1 MAPALTLPREQ
12 GREKLNLTLDLRAW
26 GRGAAGSATAWH
38 AVGHEFE
45 SRRLHHSLTDMART
59 AAPVYDPQ
67 AIEPKWREA
76 WKKAGLF
83 RVSDDAAKPKFYNLV
98 MFPYPSGPLHM
109 GHFRNYVIGDA
120 FARYKVMRGF
130 NVLNPFGWDA
140 FGLPAEN
147 AAIKSGIP
155 PRISTDGNI
164 AISKKE
170 LDMMGV
176 FFAWDREVSTAS
188 PDYYRWTQ
196 WLFLKFLDLGLA
208 YKQKAAVNWCPKDNT
223 VLANEQ
229 IVNGVCWR
237 CGTKPTKIEL
247 EQWFFKITAYAQRLL
262 DDLAKLDRWPER
274 VRVMQANWIGRSEG
288 AELDFFVEHDG
299 KLRVFTTRP
308 DTVFGAT
315 FMVIAPEH
323 ELVPKIVTPQQRQ
336 AVDAY
341 IEKTRAETEIER
353 LSTEHEKSGVFT
365 GAFAINP
372 FTEERIPIWVADYV
386 LATYG
391 TGAIMAVPGHDSRD
405 FEFAR
410 KYKLPIRRVVS
421 PSREG
426 ADEPLES
433 ALETYTG
440 VLVNSGAFSGLE
452 VKDGI
457 EQVTAEAERKGIGK
471 RTITFRLRDWL
482 ISRQRYWG
490 VPIPVVYCP
499 DDGIVPV
506 PYDELPV
513 VLPADVEFR
522 SDGQNP
528 LAHTP
533 KFLHTTC
540 PKCGKPAR
548 RETDTMDTF
557 VDSSWYFLRYA
568 DAQNPSLPFDKEKAD
583 YWLPVDQYTG
593 GIEHAILHLLYSR
606 FFMKVLFD
614 AKMVSVDEPFAA
626 LFTQGM
632 IHRNG
637 YVMAKSKGNG
647 ITPDYMVEKYG
658 ADTGR
663 VYELFIGPPDQ
674 DAEWNDRGVDGVARF
689 LNRVWRQIVG
699 EEDDVV
705 AGAGQVSSDGLTRK
719 LHETI
724 EKVTRDV
731 EAFHFN
737 TAMSALMELS
747 NAMQDYLQAG
757 GARNEAWD
765 AVCRDVTRLLSPF
778 APHLAEELWARQ
790 GGEGLVAFA
799 PWPEAEER
807 ILRKAQVTVVVQVD
821 GRLRDRL
828 EMPAGL
834 GEDEAKSRAI
844 HAPNVERAIGG
855 RRVVRAVYVPD
866 RLINLVTE

>member
-1 MAPALTLPREQ
+1 
-12 GREKLNLTLDLRAW
+12 
-26 GRGAAGSATAWH
+26 
-38 AVGHEFE
+38 
-45 SRRLHHSLTDMART
+45 MART

-83 RVSDDAAKPKFYNLV
+83 RVTEDSSKPKFYNLV

-155 PRISTDGNI
+155 PRVSTEGNI
-164 AISKKE
+164 AISKHE
-170 LDMMGV
+170 LDIMGV
-176 FFAWDREVSTAS
+176 LYAWDREVTTCNA
-188 PDYYRWTQ
+188 DYYQWTQ
-196 WLFLKFLDLGLA
+196 WLFLKFLEMGLA
-208 YKQKAAVNWCPKDNT
+208 YKQKAWVNWCPKDMT

-237 CGTKPTKIEL
+237 CGTKPTKKEL

-262 DDLAKLDRWPER
+262 DDLNKLDRWPER
-274 VRVMQANWIGRSEG
+274 VKVMQANWIGRSEG
-288 AELDFFVEHDG
+288 AELEFFVEHDG

-315 FMVIAPEH
+315 FMVVAPEH
-323 ELVPKIVTPQQRQ
+323 EMVQKVVTPEQRA

-341 IEKTRAETEIER
+341 IERTKAETEIER
-353 LSTEHEKSGVFT
+353 LSTEHEKTGVFS
-365 GAFAINP
+365 GAYAINP
-372 FTEERIPIWVADYV
+372 FTKERIPIWIADYV

-391 TGAIMAVPGHDSRD
+391 TGAIMAVPAHDSRD

-410 KYKLPIRRVVS
+410 RYKLPIRRVIS
-421 PSREG
+421 ANRE
-426 ADEPLES
+426 AASEPLDQAFE
-433 ALETYTG
+433 AYDG
-440 VLVNSGAFSGLE
+440 VLVNSGSFSGLS
-452 VKDGI
+452 VKEGVARI
-457 EQVTAEAERKGIGK
+457 SAEAERMGIGR
-471 RTITFRLRDWL
+471 RTITYRLRDWL

-490 VPIPVVYCP
+490 VPIPIIYCP
-499 DDGIVPV
+499 DHGIVPV
-506 PYDELPV
+506 PYDQLPV
-513 VLPADVEFR
+513 SLPDKVEFR

-528 LAHTP
+528 LLHTP
-533 KFLHTTC
+533 SFLDTTC
-540 PKCGKPAR
+540 PKCGKPSR

-568 DAQNPSLPFDKEKAD
+568 DPNNQRLPFDKKTVD
-583 YWLPVDQYTG
+583 YWMPVDQYTG

-606 FFMKVLFD
+606 FFMKALFD
-614 AKMVSVDEPFAA
+614 AGMVSVDEPFAA

-647 ITPDYMVEKYG
+647 ITPDDMVQKYG

-689 LNRVWRQIVG
+689 LHRVWRLILG
-699 EEDDVV
+699 EEDEVV
-705 AGAGQVSSDGLTRK
+705 PGMAPVSSEDLARK

-724 EKVTRDV
+724 EKVTRDL

-747 NAMQDYLQAG
+747 NSMQDYLQAG
-757 GARNEAWD
+757 GQRNEAWE
-765 AVCRDVTRLLSPF
+765 AVCRDLTKMLGPF
-778 APHLAEELWARQ
+778 ASHLAEEMWQRL
-790 GGEGLVAFA
+790 GGEGLVVFQA
-799 PWPEAEER
+799 WPQADPD
-807 ILRKAQVTVVVQVD
+807 ILRRARVVVVVQVD
-821 GRLRDRL
+821 GKVRDRI
-828 EMPAGL
+828 EMPAGI
-834 GEDEAKSRAI
+834 DQVAAQQRALTG
-844 HAPNVERAIGG
+844 PNVRRAIGD
-855 RRVVRAVYVPD
+855 RAVRRAVYVPD
-866 RLINLVTE
+866 RLINLVTG

>member
-1 MAPALTLPREQ
+1 
-12 GREKLNLTLDLRAW
+12 
-26 GRGAAGSATAWH
+26 
-38 AVGHEFE
+38 
-45 SRRLHHSLTDMART
+45 MART

-67 AIEPKWREA
+67 AIEPKWLDA

-83 RVSDDAAKPKFYNLV
+83 RVTEDSSKPKFYNLV

-155 PRISTDGNI
+155 PRVSTEGNI
-164 AISKKE
+164 AISKHE
-170 LDMMGV
+170 LDIMGV
-176 FFAWDREVSTAS
+176 LYAWDREVTTCNE
-188 PDYYRWTQ
+188 DYYRWTQ
-196 WLFLKFLDLGLA
+196 WLFLKFFELGLA

-237 CGTKPTKIEL
+237 CGTKPTKKEL
-247 EQWFFKITAYAQRLL
+247 EQWFFRITAYAQRLL
-262 DDLAKLDRWPER
+262 DDLTKLDRWPER

-288 AELDFFVEHDG
+288 AELDFFIEHDG

-315 FMVIAPEH
+315 YMVVAPEH
-323 ELVPKIVTPQQRQ
+323 ELVQKIVTPEHRA

-341 IEKTRAETEIER
+341 IERTKSETEIER
-353 LSTEHEKSGVFT
+353 LSTEHEKTGVFS
-365 GAFAINP
+365 GSYAINP
-372 FTEERIPIWVADYV
+372 FTEERIPIWIADYV

-391 TGAIMAVPGHDSRD
+391 TGAIMGVPGHDSRD

-410 KYKLPIRRVVS
+410 KYKLPIRRVISV
-421 PSREG
+421 SRERLN
-426 ADEPLES
+426 EPLDAAFDHDE
-433 ALETYTG
+433 G
-440 VLVNSGAFSGLE
+440 VLVNSGPFSGLT
-452 VKDGI
+452 VKEGI
-457 EQVTAEAERKGIGK
+457 ERITADAERKGIGQ
-471 RTITFRLRDWL
+471 RTVTYRLRDWL

-490 VPIPVVYCP
+490 VPIPVIYCP
-499 DDGIVPV
+499 DHGIVPV
-506 PYDELPV
+506 PYDQLPV
-513 VLPADVEFR
+513 RLPANVQFR

-528 LAHTP
+528 L
-533 KFLHTTC
+533 LHTESFVNATC
-540 PKCGKPAR
+540 PICGKPAR

-557 VDSSWYFLRYA
+557 VDSSWYFLRYSSA
-568 DAQNPSLPFDKEKAD
+568 HDQTQPFDKAKAD
-583 YWLPVDQYTG
+583 YWMPVDQYTG

-647 ITPDYMVEKYG
+647 IAPDELVEKYG

-663 VYELFIGPPDQ
+663 VYELFIGPPEM

-689 LNRVWRQIVG
+689 LHRVWRLVLG
-699 EEDDVV
+699 EEDEVV
-705 AGAGQVSSDGLTRK
+705 AGAAQVSAEDLSRK

-724 EKVTRDV
+724 DKVTRDV
-731 EAFHFN
+731 EAFRFN
-737 TAMSALMELS
+737 TAMSALMELA
-747 NAMQDYLQAG
+747 NLMQDYLQAG
-757 GARNEAWD
+757 GRRDEAWE
-765 AVCRDVTRLLSPF
+765 AVCLGMTRMLGPF
-778 APHLAEELWARQ
+778 APHLAEELWQRQ
-790 GGEGLVAFA
+790 GGDGLLVFQ
-799 PWPEAEER
+799 PWPAVDEAL
-807 ILRKAQVTVVVQVD
+807 LRRPQVTIVVQID
-821 GRLRDRL
+821 GRLRDRI
-828 EMPAGL
+828 EMPAGI
-834 GEDEAKSRAI
+834 DQAAAK
-844 HAPNVERAIGG
+844 ERALRSQNVQRAVGD
-855 RRVVRAVYVPD
+855 RRVLRAVYVPD
-866 RLINLVTE
+866 RLINLVTQ

>member
-1 MAPALTLPREQ
+1 
-12 GREKLNLTLDLRAW
+12 
-26 GRGAAGSATAWH
+26 
-38 AVGHEFE
+38 
-45 SRRLHHSLTDMART
+45 MARSV
-59 AAPVYDPQ
+59 APVYDPQ
-67 AIEPKWREA
+67 AIEPRWRDA

-83 RVSDDAAKPKFYNLV
+83 QVTEDSSKPKFYNLV

-155 PRISTDGNI
+155 PRVSIEGNI
-164 AISKKE
+164 AISKHE
-170 LDMMGV
+170 LDIMGV
-176 FFAWDREVSTAS
+176 LFGWDREVTTCNA
-188 PDYYRWTQ
+188 DYYKWTQ
-196 WLFLKFLDLGLA
+196 WLFLKFLELGLA

-237 CGTKPTKIEL
+237 CGTKPTKKEL

-262 DDLAKLDRWPER
+262 DDLSKLDRWPER
-274 VRVMQANWIGRSEG
+274 VKVMQANWIGRSEG
-288 AELDFFVEHDG
+288 ADLEFAVEGDG
-299 KLRVFTTRP
+299 RLRVFTTRP

-323 ELVPKIVTPQQRQ
+323 ELVQKIVSPQQRA

-341 IEKTRAETEIER
+341 IEQTKAETEIER
-353 LSTEHEKSGVFT
+353 LSTEHEKTGVFT
-365 GAFAINP
+365 GAYATNP
-372 FTEERIPIWVADYV
+372 FTNERIPIWIADYV

-391 TGAIMAVPGHDSRD
+391 TGAIMAVPAHDTRD
-405 FEFAR
+405 FEFAK
-410 KYKLPIRRVVS
+410 KYQLPIREVISPTPS
-421 PSREG
+421 PSRR
-426 ADEPLES
+426 PLDAAFES
-433 ALETYTG
+433 YDG
-440 VLVNSGAFSGLE
+440 FLVNSGPNSGLGVNE
-452 VKDGI
+452 GRAKI
-457 EQVTAEAERKGIGK
+457 IAEAEGRGIGK
-471 RTITFRLRDWL
+471 RTVTFRLRDWL

-490 VPIPVVYCP
+490 VPIPIIYCP
-499 DDGIVPV
+499 EHGLVPV
-506 PYDELPV
+506 PDEQLPV
-513 VLPADVEFR
+513 VLPPDVEFR

-528 LAHTP
+528 LLHTP
-533 KFLHTTC
+533 SFVNTTC
-540 PKCGKPAR
+540 PRCGKPAR

-568 DAQNPSLPFDKEKAD
+568 DPNNQSLPFEKGKAD
-583 YWLPVDQYTG
+583 YWMPVDQYTG
-593 GIEHAILHLLYSR
+593 GVEHAILHLLYSR
-606 FFMKVLFD
+606 FFMKALFD
-614 AKMVSVDEPFAA
+614 AGMVSVDEPFAA

-637 YVMAKSKGNG
+637 FVMAKSKGNG
-647 ITPDYMVEKYG
+647 ITPDDIVEKYG

-689 LNRVWRQIVG
+689 LNRVWRMILG

-705 AGAGQVSSDGLTRK
+705 AGVAAVSSQELTRK

-724 EKVTRDV
+724 NRVSRDV
-731 EAFHFN
+731 DAFRFN
-737 TAMSALMELS
+737 TAVSALMELS
-747 NAMQDYLQAG
+747 NLMQDYLQSG
-757 GARNEAWD
+757 GRRDEAWE
-765 AVCRDVTRLLSPF
+765 ATALGMTRMLGPF
-778 APHLAEELWARQ
+778 APHLAEELWHRQ
-790 GGEGLVAFA
+790 GGEGLLVFQ
-799 PWPEAEER
+799 PWPELDASL
-807 ILRKAQVTVVVQVD
+807 LRRPQVTIVVQVD

-828 EMPAGL
+828 EMPAGTAQA
-834 GEDEAKSRAI
+834 DAQARALQS
-844 HAPNVERAIGG
+844 ANVERALDG
-855 RRVVRAVYVPD
+855 RRLSRAIFVPD

>member
-1 MAPALTLPREQ
+1 
-12 GREKLNLTLDLRAW
+12 
-26 GRGAAGSATAWH
+26 
-38 AVGHEFE
+38 
-45 SRRLHHSLTDMART
+45 MART
-59 AAPVYDPQ
+59 VAPAYDPQ

-76 WKKAGLF
+76 WKKAGLY
-83 RVSDDAAKPKFYNLV
+83 RVTEDSSKPKFYNLV

-147 AAIKSGIP
+147 AAIQSGIP
-155 PRISTDGNI
+155 PRVSIEGNI
-164 AISKKE
+164 AISKRE
-170 LDMMGV
+170 LDIMGV
-176 FFAWDREVSTAS
+176 LYAWDREVTTCNE
-188 PDYYRWTQ
+188 DYYKWTQ

-237 CGTKPTKIEL
+237 CGTKPTKKEL
-247 EQWFFKITAYAQRLL
+247 EQWFFRITKYAQRLL
-262 DDLAKLDRWPER
+262 DDLQKLDRWPER

-315 FMVIAPEH
+315 FMVVAPEH
-323 ELVPKIVTPQQRQ
+323 EIVPKIVTPEHKA
-336 AVDAY
+336 AVNAY
-341 IEKTRAETEIER
+341 IERTKTETEIER
-353 LSTEHEKSGVFT
+353 LSTEHEKTGVFS
-365 GAFAINP
+365 GAYAINP
-372 FTEERIPIWVADYV
+372 FTDERIPIWIADYV

-391 TGAIMAVPGHDSRD
+391 TGAIMAVPAHDSRD

-410 KYKLPIRRVVS
+410 KYKLPIRRVIS
-421 PSREG
+421 ERHD
-426 ADEPLES
+426 ADAALDSAFES
-433 ALETYTG
+433 YEG
-440 VLVNSGAFSGLE
+440 VLVNSGTYNGLN
-452 VKDGI
+452 VKDAI
-457 EQVTAEAERKGIGK
+457 ARITADAERKGIGK
-471 RTITFRLRDWL
+471 RMVTFRLRDWL

-490 VPIPVVYCP
+490 VPIPIIYCP
-499 DDGIVPV
+499 DHGIVPV
-506 PYDELPV
+506 PYDDLPV
-513 VLPADVEFR
+513 RLPAEVEFR

-528 LAHTP
+528 LLHTP
-533 KFLHTTC
+533 SFVNATC
-540 PKCGKPAR
+540 PKCGRPSR

-568 DAQNPSLPFDKEKAD
+568 DPNNQTLPFDKSKAD
-583 YWLPVDQYTG
+583 YWMPVDQYTG

-606 FFMKVLFD
+606 FFTKVLFD
-614 AKMVSVDEPFAA
+614 QKMVSVDEPFAA

-637 YVMAKSKGNG
+637 YVMSKSKGNG
-647 ITPDYMVEKYG
+647 ITPNDMVQQYG

-674 DAEWNDRGVDGVARF
+674 DAEWNDRGVEGVARF
-689 LNRVWRQIVG
+689 LNRVWRLVLG
-699 EEDDVV
+699 EDDEIV
-705 AGAGQVSSDGLTRK
+705 AGASQVAPEALSRK

-724 EKVTRDV
+724 DKVTRDV
-731 EAFHFN
+731 DAFRFN

-747 NAMQDYLQAG
+747 NLMQDYLQG
-757 GARNEAWD
+757 GGKRDEAWEEVSLGFVRML
-765 AVCRDVTRLLSPF
+765 APF
-778 APHLAEELWARQ
+778 APHLAEELWQRL
-790 GGEGLVAFA
+790 GGEGLVVFQ
-799 PWPEAEER
+799 PWPQVEQTL
-807 ILRKAQVTVVVQVD
+807 LRRPQVTIVVQVD
-821 GRLRDRL
+821 GRLRDRI
-828 EMPAGL
+828 EMPAGI
-834 GEDEAKSRAI
+834 DEPAAREQALRSQNVLRAV
-844 HAPNVERAIGG
+844 NG
-855 RRVVRAVYVPD
+855 RRVQRAVYVPD

>member
-1 MAPALTLPREQ
+1 MA
-12 GREKLNLTLDLRAW
+12 K
-26 GRGAAGSATAWH
+26 
-38 AVGHEFE
+38 
-45 SRRLHHSLTDMART
+45 T

-67 AIEPKWREA
+67 AIEPRWREA

-83 RVSDDAAKPKFYNLV
+83 RVAEDSSKPKFYNLV

-120 FARYKVMRGF
+120 FARYKLMRGF

-147 AAIKSGIP
+147 AAIQSGIP
-155 PRISTDGNI
+155 PRVSTETNI
-164 AISKKE
+164 AISKRE
-170 LDMMGV
+170 LDIMGV
-176 FFAWDREVSTAS
+176 LYAWDREVTTCNE
-188 PDYYRWTQ
+188 DYYRWTQ
-196 WLFLKFLDLGLA
+196 WLFLKFFELGLA

-237 CGTKPTKIEL
+237 CGTKPTKKEL
-247 EQWFFKITAYAQRLL
+247 EQWFFRITAYAQRLL
-262 DDLAKLDRWPER
+262 DDLQKLDRWPER

-288 AELDFFVEHDG
+288 AELEFPVEGDG
-299 KLRVFTTRP
+299 TLRVFTTRP

-323 ELVPKIVTPQQRQ
+323 PLVATIVTPHQRRN
-336 AVDAY
+336 VDDY
-341 IEKTRAETEIER
+341 MEKTKSETEIER
-353 LSTEHEKSGVFT
+353 LSTEHEKTGVFT
-365 GAFAINP
+365 GAYALNP
-372 FTEERIPIWVADYV
+372 FTKERIPIWVADYV

-410 KYKLPIRRVVS
+410 KYKLPIRRVIS
-421 PSREG
+421 ETRDAGERQLDG
-426 ADEPLES
+426 AFES
-433 ALETYTG
+433 YDG
-440 VLVNSGAFSGLE
+440 FLVNSGPFDGVS

-457 EQVTAEAERKGIGK
+457 ERITAEAERNGVGH
-471 RTITFRLRDWL
+471 RSVTYRLRDWL

-490 VPIPVVYCP
+490 VPIPIIYCP
-499 DDGIVPV
+499 DHGIVPV
-506 PYDELPV
+506 PYDQLPV
-513 VLPADVEFR
+513 RLPAEVEFR

-528 LAHTP
+528 LLHTP
-533 KFLHTTC
+533 SFVNTTC
-540 PKCGKPAR
+540 PKCGKPSR

-568 DAQNPSLPFDKEKAD
+568 DPQNQELPFDKKKVD
-583 YWLPVDQYTG
+583 YWMPVDQYTG

-606 FFMKVLFD
+606 FFTKVLFD
-614 AKMVSVDEPFAA
+614 QKMVSVDEPFAA

-637 YVMAKSKGNG
+637 FVMSKSKGNG
-647 ITPDYMVEKYG
+647 ITPNDMVQQYG

-689 LNRVWRQIVG
+689 LHRVWRLVLG
-699 EEDDVV
+699 EEDEVIPGV
-705 AGAGQVSSDGLTRK
+705 NAVSGEELRRK

-747 NAMQDYLQAG
+747 NLMQDYLQAG
-757 GARNEAWD
+757 GPRDEAWET
-765 AVCRDVTRLLSPF
+765 VCRGLTRLLGPF
-778 APHLAEELWARQ
+778 APHLAEELWHRQ
-790 GGEGLVAFA
+790 GGEGLVVLE
-799 PWPEAEER
+799 PWPEVDQKL
-807 ILRKAQVTVVVQVD
+807 LRRPMVTVVVQVD

-828 EMPAGL
+828 EMPAGI
-834 GEDEAKSRAI
+834 DQATAQ
-844 HAPNVERAIGG
+844 ERALRSQNVQRAVNG
-855 RRVVRAVYVPD
+855 RRVGRAVYVPD
-866 RLINLVTE
+866 RLINLVTQ